1 MRRYSIQTKIVLPFL
16 LLFALITIFVPLL
29 TVQLFAWK
37 YSEQFTRETQGWLNV
52 IIETTFIREDI
63 EKVKQAY
70 SVEVMIFG
78 SDGTLNASTLTNLS
92 DVEQN
97 WENLAEKMRFEQ
109 VKQALQKADES
120 PVTQDVTLG
129 GKHYKAFYRLLPFG
143 RFYCL
148 LRPMED
154 ITAAKRTLMWSM
166 LGIAAFVTALVAFI
180 SHRIGKNLTEPIK
193 DLVGFTEQVAEGNLD
208 EQCEVQTQ
216 DEIGDLALAFNQMT
230 QELKQSRD
238 KLIQAER
245 LATAGKMSASFA
257 HEIRN
262 PLSSMRMLSQMLM
275 QKLETSDE
283 QRQSL
288 QYILEEIE
296 RIDNIV
302 KGLMDFARPTTLNLE
317 QQSLV
322 PALQAV
328 LALMEAN
335 LTHHQIQLVSELAPD
350 LPDFQFD
357 SDKIKQ
363 AFMNVVLNAM
373 EAMPQGGTLSVT
385 TFKLED
391 GISIKVTDTGVGIP
405 EADIEHLFEPFF
417 SRKDKGTGLGLANV
431 KRILEEHGGT
441 VEIENAL
448 DEGATVSMWLPMKFR
463 D

>member
-78 SDGTLNASTLTNLS
+78 SDYTLNATTLTDLS
-92 DVEQN
+92 GDEQD
-97 WENLAEKMRFEQ
+97 WANLAEKMRLDQ
-109 VKQALQKADES
+109 VRQTLQTENES
-120 PVTQDVTLG
+120 PVTQDVMLS
-129 GKHYKAFYRLLPFG
+129 GKHYKVFYRSLPFG

-148 LRPMED
+148 LRPMEEIED
-154 ITAAKRTLMWSM
+154 AKRALIWSM
-166 LGIAAFVTALVAFI
+166 LGIAILVTGLVAFI
-180 SHRIGKNLTEPIK
+180 SQRIGKNITEPII

-208 EQCEVQTQ
+208 DQCEIKTQ

-230 QELKQSRD
+230 RNLQQSRD

-262 PLSSMRMLSQMLM
+262 PLSSMRMLSQLLM
-275 QKLETSDE
+275 QKPEMSAE

-302 KGLMDFARPTTLNLE
+302 KGLMDFARPTTLNLAE
-317 QQSLV
+317 QPLV

-328 LALMEAN
+328 LSLMEAN
-335 LTHHQIQLVSELAPD
+335 LTHHQIRLVLEFAPD
-350 LPDFQFD
+350 LPDLQFD

-363 AFMNVVLNAM
+363 AFINVVLNAM

-448 DEGATVSMWLPMKFR
+448 DEGATVSMWLPIKFR